1 LAWKEKHIMPIISV
15 FFGIIIRMFYDDH
28 NPPHIHVEYQGRK
41 ALLDFR
47 GNVLKGD
54 LQSRTALKLVREWI
68 DLRYEELLEDW
79 DLAKQLKEIKPID
92 PLQ

>member
-1 LAWKEKHIMPIISV
+1 
-15 FFGIIIRMFYDDH
+15 
-28 NPPHIHVEYQGRK
+28 
-41 ALLDFR
+41 
-47 GNVLKGD
+47 LKGD

-79 DLAKQLKEIKPID
+79 ELAKQLKEIKPID